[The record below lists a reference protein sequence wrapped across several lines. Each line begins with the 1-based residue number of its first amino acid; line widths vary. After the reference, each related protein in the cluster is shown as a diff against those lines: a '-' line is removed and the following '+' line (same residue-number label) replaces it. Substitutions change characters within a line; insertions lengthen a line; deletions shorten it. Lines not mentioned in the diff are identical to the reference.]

1 MAEKD
6 SLIPPPPPTDV
17 SFRALAIGRAIDRLC
32 RTPGTYAVTVVVP
45 SHRRSPWQVKLFRVE
60 GLQRLELE
68 RR

>member
-45 SHRRSPWQVKLFRVE
+45 SHRRSPWQVIFYRAEVV
-60 GLQRLELE
+60 QSLELG
-68 RR
+68 R

>member
-32 RTPGTYAVTVVVP
+32 RAPGTYAVTVVVP
-45 SHRRSPWQVKLFRVE
+45 SHRRSPWQVKLYRVE
-60 GLQRLELE
+60 RLQTLELG

>member
-6 SLIPPPPPTDV
+6 SLISPPPPTDV
-17 SFRALAIGRAIDRLC
+17 SVRALAIGRAIDRLC

-45 SHRRSPWQVKLFRVE
+45 SHRRSTWQVKFYRVE
-60 GLQRLELE
+60 VLQSLEL